1 MPKRHSLRTIAI
13 SLVATGVLSLGC
25 AQRPR
30 TPDLAL
36 TYNRAA
42 GHHGPERNPIIA
54 IPGIL
59 GTKLV
64 TRQSLRV
71 VWGAFD
77 RGFADP
83 ANPEDARL
91 IALPIHSE
99 PVSGPRAD
107 EVEPAGVLD
116 RVRVSLLGI
125 PVDIL
130 TYAQILATLGAGGYR
145 DESLGLAGAVDYG
158 RDHFT
163 CFQFGYDWRRDNV
176 ESARRFA
183 RFVREKQ
190 AGVRAEYRKRY
201 GIDTPDLKFDV
212 AAHSMGG
219 LMVRYFLMYGEQDLP
234 EDGSLPELTWEG
246 ARYLERVILI
256 GTPNAGAPQA
266 LLDLINGRDIGPTL
280 PYYRPALMG
289 TFPSTY
295 QLLPRSRHHAVVW
308 DGDRDRPVEDLLDP
322 KLWERL
328 GWGLAAQKEAAE
340 LAVLL
345 PRTEDAQARRKA
357 ALDLQRRALLR
368 ARQFQAA
375 LDRPAT
381 PPPGLEL
388 FLVAGDGQPTPKT
401 ISVDSHTGALR
412 VLEQGDGDGT
422 VTRASALMDERQGAT
437 WRPFVQTPI
446 PFRHVMFLP
455 AEHLGVT
462 QDPTFRDNVLYWLLE
477 EPRAADPRATPR

>member
-1 MPKRHSLRTIAI
+1 MTPAGLLLLAAA
-13 SLVATGVLSLGC
+13 LLPAGC

-64 TRQSLRV
+64 ARDSLRV

-77 RGFADP
+77 RGSANP
-83 ANPEDARL
+83 ARPEDARL
-91 IALPIHSE
+91 IALPI
-99 PVSGPRAD
+99 RAGQSLEGLRD
-107 EVEPAGVLD
+107 EVEPAGVLE

-130 TYAQILATLGAGGYR
+130 AYAQILATLGAGGYR

-158 RDHFT
+158 PGHFT

-176 ESARRFA
+176 ESARQLA
-183 RFVREKQ
+183 RFVREKRDT
-190 AGVRAEYRKRY
+190 VRAEYRKRF
-201 GIDTPDLKFDV
+201 GVDKPDLKFDV

-219 LMVRYFLMYGEQDLP
+219 LVVRYFLMYGEQDLP

-246 ARYLERVILI
+246 ARYLERVIII
-256 GTPNAGAPQA
+256 GTPNAGAAQA
-266 LLDLINGRDIGPTL
+266 LLDLVNGRNIGPTL

-295 QLLPRSRHHAVVW
+295 QLLPRSRHGAVVW
-308 DGDRDRPVEDLLDP
+308 DGDPSRPVEDVLDAA
-322 KLWERL
+322 LWERL
-328 GWGLAAQKEAAE
+328 GWGLAASNEEPALAA
-340 LAVLL
+340 LMPDVG
-345 PRTEDAQARRKA
+345 DVQARRAA

-375 LDRPAT
+375 LDRPAP

-388 FLVAGDGQPTPKT
+388 FLFVGAGEPTPRT
-401 ISVDSHTGALR
+401 ISVDSRSGELS
-412 VLEQGDGDGT
+412 V
-422 VTRASALMDERQGAT
+422 
-437 WRPFVQTPI
+437 
-446 PFRHVMFLP
+446 
-455 AEHLGVT
+455 
-462 QDPTFRDNVLYWLLE
+462 
-477 EPRAADPRATPR
+477 